1 MNCACNRMDRLGER
15 FWCKAQ
21 LSLTTTLGQ
30 PPQHWVAFTHTALT
44 SIQLTGYANASIMIR
59 RVTKLAVSGIGS
71 RYLRPTLCT
80 RGNLATDRGL
90 AYRLK
95 LVRKKVQDL
104 SNTHDDGR
112 GDACQVVHVPF
123 GYLPDTLGGTEIY
136 VAGLVKELSQLGVSS
151 VVVAPGQ
158 SAEYVHDATR
168 VLRIPPSP
176 ELSQEALYGEGD
188 KGAAARFGTAL
199 DSVKPQIVH
208 FHAFTSGAS
217 LLAMKECAR
226 RCLPTLMTYHTP
238 TVTCLR
244 GTMLHWGKTPC
255 DGVMVVTRCAS
266 CALQGRGLPK
276 WLAIAAAHIP
286 LPLSNFFAKALRSR
300 ATTVLGIRW
309 LTAIRHRAVRSAF
322 DLCEYVVSPC
332 DWVSEVLMR
341 NGVPTTK
348 IVLSRQGLSRS
359 ESRTS
364 AEPTAPSLNV
374 TGDAQERA
382 GANAALKLIFLGRIH
397 PTKGLHTLL
406 RALAMRPALAVSLSI
421 YSAKNTGDAYFDEIS
436 ALVARDTR
444 VTLKAALANANVVA
458 TMRDYDLVVV
468 PSEWLETGPLVIY
481 EAFAA
486 GLPVLGSDLGGVA
499 ELVSDGRNGRLLPC
513 GDASAWANAI
523 GEIADNRGLI
533 KNWQQNL
540 PPLRTMREV
549 AQDMRTVYDNSLNAQ
564 PRPLGL

>member
-1 MNCACNRMDRLGER
+1 M
-15 FWCKAQ
+15 
-21 LSLTTTLGQ
+21 
-30 PPQHWVAFTHTALT
+30 
-44 SIQLTGYANASIMIR
+44 
-59 RVTKLAVSGIGS
+59 
-71 RYLRPTLCT
+71 
-80 RGNLATDRGL
+80 ATDRGL

-95 LVRKKVQDL
+95 RARKKVQNL
-104 SNTHDDGR
+104 SNTRDDGS
-112 GDACQVVHVPF
+112 GNACQVVHVPF

-136 VAGLVKELSQLGVSS
+136 VAGLVTELAQLGVSS

-158 SAEYVHDATR
+158 SAEYVHDATH

-188 KGAAARFGTAL
+188 EGAAGRFGTAL

-208 FHAFTSGAS
+208 FHAFTASAS
-217 LLAMKECAR
+217 LLAMRECAQR
-226 RCLPTLMTYHTP
+226 RIPTLMTYHTP

-244 GTMLHWGKTPC
+244 GTMLHWGKKPC

-266 CALQGRGLPK
+266 CALHGRGLPK
-276 WLAIAAAHIP
+276 WLAVLAAHIP
-286 LPLSNFFAKALRSR
+286 LPLSKFFAKALPSK
-300 ATTVLGIRW
+300 AATVLGMRW
-309 LTAIRHRAVRSAF
+309 LTSIRHRAARSAV
-322 DLCEYVVSPC
+322 DLCQYIVSPC
-332 DWVSEVLMR
+332 HWVSAVLVR
-341 NGVPTTK
+341 NGVPASK

-359 ESRTS
+359 QSHTGT
-364 AEPTAPSLNV
+364 EPTSPSLNV
-374 TGDAQERA
+374 TDPTQNHGSE
-382 GANAALKLIFLGRIH
+382 NNALKLIFLGRIH

-406 RALAMRPALAVSLSI
+406 RALALRPALAVSLSI

-436 ALVARDTR
+436 ALVARDAR
-444 VTLKAALANANVVA
+444 VSLKAALSNANVVA

-486 GLPVLGSDLGGVA
+486 GRPVLGSDLGGIA
-499 ELVSDGRNGRLLPC
+499 ELVSDGQNGRLLPC

-523 GEIADNRGLI
+523 GEIADNSRLI

-549 AQDMRTVYDNSLNAQ
+549 AQDMLTVYDKSLNAQ
-564 PRPLGL
+564 PRPLAL

>member
-1 MNCACNRMDRLGER
+1 M
-15 FWCKAQ
+15 
-21 LSLTTTLGQ
+21 
-30 PPQHWVAFTHTALT
+30 
-44 SIQLTGYANASIMIR
+44 
-59 RVTKLAVSGIGS
+59 
-71 RYLRPTLCT
+71 
-80 RGNLATDRGL
+80 
-90 AYRLK
+90 
-95 LVRKKVQDL
+95 
-104 SNTHDDGR
+104 SNTHDDGK
-112 GDACQVVHVPF
+112 GNACQVVHVPF

-136 VAGLVKELSQLGVSS
+136 VAGLVNELAQLGVSS

-158 SAEYVHDATR
+158 SAEYVHDATH
-168 VLRIPPSP
+168 VLRIPPSL

-188 KGAAARFGTAL
+188 ERAAARFGTAL
-199 DSVKPQIVH
+199 DSVKPKLVH
-208 FHAFTSGAS
+208 FHAFTSSAS

-226 RCLPTLMTYHTP
+226 RRIPMLMTYHTP

-244 GTMLHWGKTPC
+244 GTMLHWGKAPC
-255 DGVMVVTRCAS
+255 DGGMVVTRCAS

-276 WLAIAAAHIP
+276 WLAIVAAHIP
-286 LPLSNFFAKALRSR
+286 LPLSKFFAKALRSKP
-300 ATTVLGIRW
+300 TTVLSYRW

-332 DWVSEVLMR
+332 NWVTAVLMR

-359 ESRTS
+359 ESRAS
-364 AEPTAPSLNV
+364 AEPPSHDV
-374 TGDAQERA
+374 SDDAQNHA
-382 GANAALKLIFLGRIH
+382 SANTVLKLIFLGRIH

-406 RALAMRPALAVSLSI
+406 RALTMRPALAVSLSI
-421 YSAKNTGDAYFDEIS
+421 YSAKNIGDAYFDEIS
-436 ALVARDTR
+436 ALVASDAR
-444 VTLKAALANANVVA
+444 VTLKAALSNANVVA

-486 GLPVLGSDLGGVA
+486 GLPVLGSDLGGIA

-523 GEIADNRGLI
+523 GEIADNRTLI
-533 KNWQQNL
+533 KNWQHNL
-540 PPLRTMREV
+540 PPRRTMREV

-564 PRPLGL
+564 PRRRGL

>member
-1 MNCACNRMDRLGER
+1 
-15 FWCKAQ
+15 
-21 LSLTTTLGQ
+21 
-30 PPQHWVAFTHTALT
+30 
-44 SIQLTGYANASIMIR
+44 MIR
-59 RVTKLAVSGIGS
+59 RVTQLAVSGIGS

-80 RGNLATDRGL
+80 WRHWATDSCL

-95 LVRKKVQDL
+95 RVRKKVQNL
-104 SNTHDDGR
+104 SNSHDEGKSNS
-112 GDACQVVHVPF
+112 CQVVHVPF

-136 VAGLVKELSQLGVSS
+136 VAGLVNELAQLGVSA
-151 VVVAPGQ
+151 VVMAPGK

-188 KGAAARFGTAL
+188 EGAAARFGTAL
-199 DSVKPQIVH
+199 DSVNPQIVH

-217 LLAMKECAR
+217 VLAMKECAR
-226 RCLPTLMTYHTP
+226 RLIPTLLTYHTP

-255 DGVMVVTRCAS
+255 DGLMVVTRCAS
-266 CALQGRGLPK
+266 CALHGRGLPK
-276 WLAIAAAHIP
+276 WLAIAAAHVP
-286 LPLSNFFAKALRSR
+286 LPLSKFVAKALRSK
-300 ATTVLGIRW
+300 ASTVLGIRW
-309 LTAIRHRAVRSAF
+309 LTGIRHQAVRSAF

-332 DWVSEVLMR
+332 NWVSKVLMR

-359 ESRTS
+359 ESRAS
-364 AEPTAPSLNV
+364 AVPPSHDV
-374 TGDAQERA
+374 SDDAQKLA
-382 GANAALKLIFLGRIH
+382 SASIALKLIFLGRIH

-436 ALVARDTR
+436 ALAARDSR
-444 VTLKAALANANVVA
+444 VILKAALANANVVA
-458 TMRDYDLVVV
+458 TMRNYDVVVV

-486 GLPVLGSDLGGVA
+486 GLPVLGSDLGGIA

-513 GDASAWANAI
+513 GDASAWATAI
-523 GEIADNRGLI
+523 EEIADNRGLI
-533 KNWQQNL
+533 KKWQQNL

-549 AQDMRTVYDNSLNAQ
+549 AQDMRTVYDKSLNAQ
-564 PRPLGL
+564 PRPLAS